1 MNILTCLKQVPE
13 KDSRYKIDSS
23 GIGVSDEN
31 LTFETNESDLYA
43 LEEGLR
49 LKERVGGEVLA
60 LSLGPERVD
69 KVLRNALAMGADS
82 ALHVKD
88 ESYDGGDAWVTA
100 QTIVAAIRQKEF
112 DLILT
117 GVQSEDMG
125 HGQTGTMIA
134 QLLGWSH
141 ATIVTSVDVIDECS
155 RLQVERELGN
165 NVFER
170 IELQLPA
177 VLTIQSGI
185 NQIRYITLKGIMQ
198 AKNKP
203 YKIISTD
210 DLDLQS
216 GMIGEESSKLK
227 PQELLVPQKKRQTVM
242 IEGDAE
248 VAVKSL
254 MDRLQKEAKIL

>member
-1 MNILTCLKQVPE
+1 MNILICLKQVPE
-13 KDSRYKIDSS
+13 KDSHYKIDSS
-23 GIGVSDEN
+23 GIGVSDDN
-31 LTFETNESDLYA
+31 LAFETNESDLYA

-49 LKERVGGEVLA
+49 LKERVGGKVVA
-60 LSLGPERVD
+60 LSLGPERVE

-88 ESYDGGDAWVTA
+88 ENFDGRDAWVTA
-100 QTIVAAIRQKEF
+100 QTIVAAIPQIEF

-141 ATIVTSVDVIDECS
+141 ATIVTSVDVVDGCS
-155 RLQVERELGN
+155 RLQVKRELGGN
-165 NVFER
+165 EFER
-170 IELQLPA
+170 IALQLPV

-185 NQIRYITLKGIMQ
+185 NQIRYVTLKGILQ
-198 AKNKP
+198 AKNKL

-210 DLDLQS
+210 DLDLES
-216 GMIGEESSKLK
+216 GMIGVESSKVK

-242 IEGDAE
+242 IEGKAE
-248 VAVKSL
+248 VAAKSL
-254 MDRLQKEAKIL
+254 IDRLQKEAKVL

>member
-1 MNILTCLKQVPE
+1 
-13 KDSRYKIDSS
+13 
-23 GIGVSDEN
+23 
-31 LTFETNESDLYA
+31 
-43 LEEGLR
+43 
-49 LKERVGGEVLA
+49 
-60 LSLGPERVD
+60 
-69 KVLRNALAMGADS
+69 
-82 ALHVKD
+82 
-88 ESYDGGDAWVTA
+88 
-100 QTIVAAIRQKEF
+100 
-112 DLILT
+112 
-117 GVQSEDMG
+117 MG

-216 GMIGEESSKLK
+216 GMIGVKSSKLK

-248 VAVKSL
+248 VAAKSL